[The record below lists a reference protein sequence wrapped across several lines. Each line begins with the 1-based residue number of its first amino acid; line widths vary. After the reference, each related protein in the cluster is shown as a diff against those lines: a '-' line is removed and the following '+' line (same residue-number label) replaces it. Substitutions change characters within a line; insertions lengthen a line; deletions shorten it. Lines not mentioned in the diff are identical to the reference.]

1 MYKLINCECGTTCS
15 KSSYNRHLKSQK
27 HISFVGSNSNKKE
40 PEDCETNE
48 EPDTQE
54 EEDFKALA
62 LAKGERRQGQ
72 EEEDYEE
79 REEEEEEEVVD
90 CQEPASQQKTRSN
103 NNKHHLD
110 AIREKAIMKL
120 KEKKQIRINKELEI
134 RQKAEQYDILV
145 KSLKEKEEIE
155 KKQKEQ
161 EKIKEMEYKSSQY
174 DKMVKQQ
181 QRNTAITSLS
191 NEKIINDIKEQ
202 RINYLMKYLQN
213 PNIY

>member
-1 MYKLINCECGTTCS
+1 MYNIIKCECGTTCS

-27 HISFVGSNSNKKE
+27 HISFVGSKNSSNAK
-40 PEDCETNE
+40 
-48 EPDTQE
+48 E
-54 EEDFKALA
+54 EED
-62 LAKGERRQGQ
+62 EP
-72 EEEDYEE
+72 EEEQT
-79 REEEEEEEVVD
+79 EEELAEEEQAEEE
-90 CQEPASQQKTRSN
+90 QAEEEQTEEEQIEEEQTKPIKQTKSSN
-103 NNKHHLD
+103 SKVYNKHHLD

-120 KEKKQIRINKELEI
+120 KEKKQARLNKEFEI

-145 KSLKEKEEIE
+145 KSLKEKEENE

-161 EKIKEMEYKSSQY
+161 DKIKEMEYKSSQY

>member
-1 MYKLINCECGTTCS
+1 MYKLINYECGTTCS

-27 HISFVGSNSNKKE
+27 HISFVGSNSNNKE
-40 PEDCETNE
+40 PEDCET
-48 EPDTQE
+48 D
-54 EEDFKALA
+54 
-62 LAKGERRQGQ
+62 
-72 EEEDYEE
+72 EDYKE
-79 REEEEEEEVVD
+79 RQEQEQEEEEEEEVVD
-90 CQEPASQQKTRSN
+90 CQEPTSQQKTKSN

-120 KEKKQIRINKELEI
+120 KEKKQVRINKELEI
-134 RQKAEQYDILV
+134 KQKAEQYDILV

>member
-27 HISFVGSNSNKKE
+27 HISFVGSNSNNKVPK
-40 PEDCETNE
+40 DCETDEDYKDFKEQQEDDNDLE
-48 EPDTQE
+48 EPDTQ
-54 EEDFKALA
+54 DYK
-62 LAKGERRQGQ
+62 ERQEQ
-72 EEEDYEE
+72 EE
-79 REEEEEEEVVD
+79 EEEEEEEVVD

-120 KEKKQIRINKELEI
+120 KEKKQMRINKELEI
-134 RQKAEQYDILV
+134 KQKAEQYDILV

-161 EKIKEMEYKSSQY
+161 EKIKEMEYKSSQ
-174 DKMVKQQ
+174 
-181 QRNTAITSLS
+181 
-191 NEKIINDIKEQ
+191 
-202 RINYLMKYLQN
+202 
-213 PNIY
+213 

>member
-40 PEDCETNE
+40 PEDCETDEDYKDFKGQRE

-54 EEDFKALA
+54 EEEFKALA

-103 NNKHHLD
+103 NNKH
-110 AIREKAIMKL
+110 
-120 KEKKQIRINKELEI
+120 
-134 RQKAEQYDILV
+134 KAEQYDILV